1 METFLLNDAEEAFL
15 DKSLC
20 RLPFLSVP
28 VVRGSMC
35 DWKASSL
42 PTRVTNTSPECVTG
56 PSKALAHEGEIHPQ
70 TIATHLL
77 TRLFD
82 NHSKASF
89 PGWEEYGVGCF
100 QMEERHSWVRFH
112 SRMERGQGGACRS
125 TEVHFPRESKRETQ
139 FGPEG
144 KQLQIMHLHG
154 NKTIGP
160 AHVIIPY
167 KYRRRGRAKLTF
179 YHLNWSFRLS
189 QSNAFFTHTQTLGEQ
204 QCTQFCIRNL
214 YMKWANLLGIFMSN
228 YGFCRPIYI
237 ISILGKAWD
246 WRKWCRYIFKRG
258 FQLTGTQFWS
268 PLRNSACTSTFSGHN
283 LKAVWN
289 FGPIWSNIDRRSS
302 KTWYGKQLLYCTLT
316 L

>member
-1 METFLLNDAEEAFL
+1 MEWGVFGWRRDILGWDFTHDGTGAGRDMQKYRSAF
-15 DKSLC
+15 SN
-20 RLPFLSVP
+20 
-28 VVRGSMC
+28 
-35 DWKASSL
+35 
-42 PTRVTNTSPECVTG
+42 RV
-56 PSKALAHEGEIHPQ
+56 L
-70 TIATHLL
+70 
-77 TRLFD
+77 
-82 NHSKASF
+82 
-89 PGWEEYGVGCF
+89 
-100 QMEERHSWVRFH
+100 
-112 SRMERGQGGACRS
+112 
-125 TEVHFPRESKRETQ
+125 ETQ
-139 FGPEG
+139 FGPER

-167 KYRRRGRAKLTF
+167 KYRRRGRAELTF

-189 QSNAFFTHTQTLGEQ
+189 QSNSYFTHTQTLGEQ
-204 QCTQFCIRNL
+204 QCTPFCIRNL